1 MGIRVGTIII
11 SPEVGELLSAQAGGA
26 WTIINP
32 EAGFEAAA
40 YFPSNH
46 QTLRWGSDIKL
57 GDTSHG
63 QKFQILIL

>member
-46 QTLRWGSDIKL
+46 HTQMGRRQVSNTYPLR
-57 GDTSHG
+57 
-63 QKFQILIL
+63 LISLIFIFS